1 VEELRLRMS
10 KVKSS
15 VHQTLAELFQQ
26 VSTGKLE
33 PSEFEQKLAFLD
45 GFTGGSSAEVASKPV
60 SYSLQAFVSYQSSSQ
75 KAEVED
81 NVCDVGMALEWVST
95 RGSSVQIGLH
105 TILPVNE

>member
-1 VEELRLRMS
+1 MS

-60 SYSLQAFVSYQSSSQ
+60 SFACGFPFLACRTSL
-75 KAEVED
+75 D
-81 NVCDVGMALEWVST
+81 LE
-95 RGSSVQIGLH
+95 
-105 TILPVNE
+105 